1 MKNALA
7 ALPAILLGSALLAAG
22 PALAHGLWL
31 SVHAEG
37 EAVVGQARYSDQTA
51 AAGLFI
57 DILDPATGATLAQG
71 SSSADGRFRI
81 GVPPLPRYRVVV
93 EGDEGH
99 RSEAEALRVESGAA
113 AAADA
118 DALRLLREDIAR
130 LEQRIR
136 LQDIL
141 GGIGYILGLAGLSA
155 WFMARRRA

>member
-1 MKNALA
+1 M
-7 ALPAILLGSALLAAG
+7 
-22 PALAHGLWL
+22 
-31 SVHAEG
+31 
-37 EAVVGQARYSDQTA
+37 
-51 AAGLFI
+51 
-57 DILDPATGATLAQG
+57 
-71 SSSADGRFRI
+71 
-81 GVPPLPRYRVVV
+81 PPLPRYRVVV

>member
-1 MKNALA
+1 MRGVSA
-7 ALPAILLGSALLAAG
+7 ALRAFLLGTSLLAANG
-22 PALAHGLWL
+22 PALAHGLWV
-31 SVHAEG
+31 SAHAED

-51 AAGLFI
+51 AAGLFV
-57 DILDPATGATLAQG
+57 DVLDPATGATLAQG
-71 SSSADGRFRI
+71 SSGADGRFRI
-81 GVPPLPRYRVVV
+81 AVPPLPRYRIVVD
-93 EGDEGH
+93 GDEGH
-99 RSEAEALRVESGAA
+99 RSEAEAVRVAA
-113 AAADA
+113 GGTADA